1 MEKEIDN
8 ETETGTLHGI
18 SYIGFQSSTIIIS
31 HTSRIKSD
39 FLQCSMPLLQALAL
53 EDDEQQRSKSQ

>member
-1 MEKEIDN
+1 MEKQI
-8 ETETGTLHGI
+8 TGTLHGI
-18 SYIGFQSSTIIIS
+18 SYIGFQSSIIIS
-31 HTSRIKSD
+31 DSSRIKSD